1 VTDEIILQK
10 FLEKPEDFPE
20 YLHRTKDFK
29 VGIDIYLY
37 VTKVSVAAS
46 TIQSTVLYAMLKE
59 WNPEEHDGEQ
69 FQDYFVRVAGQDIAT
84 IQNKLEVGEML
95 EKVPEKYLPDIQAK
109 ETKIKNAIADTVLD
123 GYVIEDDQWDRI
135 ARADNY
141 QQAAEVVR
149 EVKGVAPRSQWMK
162 FTIDEHDIVWV
173 HTAEG
178 KFEFFRINGD
188 SEIEDVIE
196 RAKKRLLRQANI
208 LPEVRY

>member
-1 VTDEIILQK
+1 MTDEIILQK

-29 VGIDIYLY
+29 VGIEIYLY

-59 WNPEEHDGEQ
+59 WRPEEHDGEP
-69 FQDYFVRVAGQDIAT
+69 FQDYFVRVTGQDIAT
-84 IQNKLEVGEML
+84 IQNKLKVGEML

-109 ETKIKNAIADTVLD
+109 DTKTKNAIADVVLD
-123 GYVIEDDQWDRI
+123 GYVIEDEQWDRI
-135 ARADNY
+135 ARSDHY
-141 QQAAEVVR
+141 KQAAEVAR
-149 EVKGVAPRSQWMK
+149 EVKNVEPRSNWMS
-162 FTIDEHDIVWV
+162 FTIDEHDIVSV
-173 HTAEG
+173 HVTGRTVEL
-178 KFEFFRINGD
+178 FRFNNNP
-188 SEIEDVIE
+188 EDADVVE